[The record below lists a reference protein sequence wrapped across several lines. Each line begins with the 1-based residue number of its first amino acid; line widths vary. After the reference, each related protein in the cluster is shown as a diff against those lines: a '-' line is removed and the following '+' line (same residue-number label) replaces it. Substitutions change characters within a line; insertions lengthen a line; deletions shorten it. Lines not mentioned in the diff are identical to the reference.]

1 MASKKNSDQ
10 SENLR
15 QAVKSFRDV
24 VDALSHPFPSSLEN
38 IILVERLCEDLNVS
52 LPLVDFSP
60 FDVLQSDTNIETG
73 TNPAT
78 DNTHQRYGNTDWERH
93 QTTQL
98 KGRMAQSNSQKKRE
112 TQDEGNQ
119 TSSVRSP
126 FKSNNSNF
134 VAMKDTALSASRVQQ
149 FTVRDT
155 TSQRPAKHNNK
166 SLRQESGSINLN
178 TATPFQISSDGTLA
192 GSVNADPI
200 PVKNSEVIEN
210 TLVVVDN
217 LVKRILDKE
226 TSAKQEKK
234 VNVDSN
240 YRRLDRRTDNAF
252 NKTSTVSTDASSV
265 AMAPWPAELKGR
277 SPKRLDTVSHLQGQR
292 KNTPVNSSHSGAG
305 GTYEKNA
312 KSNISQVAG
321 NDLTIN
327 SRQTLSNSLAR
338 IGMMAEELLQSK
350 TDNSVK
356 SKMQSDSNTVQ
367 SDEQSGNY
375 SRLNMEDAHGKQSMK
390 FHLQKGDTP
399 SRQLS
404 NATSADFAVS
414 MAVNTLDK
422 DALTTL
428 VNEVLVEQAK
438 RHGVDLS

>member
-24 VDALSHPFPSSLEN
+24 VDALSHPLPSGLEN
-38 IILVERLCEDLNVS
+38 IILVERLCEDLNDS

-60 FDVLQSDTNIETG
+60 FDGLQSDTNIETG

-78 DNTHQRYGNTDWERH
+78 DKTHRRNRNNDSERYHDRQPKDGEPQTNSLAKRNKQDHRSQSTNGSPPCKGN
-93 QTTQL
+93 
-98 KGRMAQSNSQKKRE
+98 N
-112 TQDEGNQ
+112 GNVVAMNDSA
-119 TSSVRSP
+119 SSV
-126 FKSNNSNF
+126 
-134 VAMKDTALSASRVQQ
+134 SRVQR

-155 TSQRPAKHNNK
+155 TLELPTKHNNK
-166 SLRQESGSINLN
+166 SVRQASGFDNLNVATSINAPIEPLSSAAN
-178 TATPFQISSDGTLA
+178 TNQSPLQSGDAL
-192 GSVNADPI
+192 
-200 PVKNSEVIEN
+200 EN

-217 LVKRILDKE
+217 LVKRILDEE

-234 VNVDSN
+234 ANVDSN
-240 YRRLDRRTDNAF
+240 YRRFHERTDNAF
-252 NKTSTVSTDASSV
+252 NKASTISTDASSV

-277 SPKRLDTVSHLQGQR
+277 SLKHSDTASHLQGQR
-292 KNTPVNSSHSGAG
+292 DNTPASSSYSGAG
-305 GTYEKNA
+305 GTYEKDA

-327 SRQTLSNSLAR
+327 SRQTLSNSLAQ
-338 IGMMAEELLQSK
+338 IGMMAEELLLSQ
-350 TDNSVK
+350 TDKSVK
-356 SKMQSDSNTVQ
+356 SKMQIDSNTLQ
-367 SDEQSGNY
+367 SDEQGGNY
-375 SRLNMEDAHGKQSMK
+375 SRLNIEDAHSKQSMK

-404 NATSADFAVS
+404 NATSADFAIS